1 MKTTKDLPPV
11 VTPNWGDINTIAGL
25 IAEAFTP
32 LPAAGWLVPDP
43 EQRTRVLRDQFKIL
57 VEHASFFGHIDVL
70 YDRSAAAVWFHHL
83 GPVPP
88 PRHYDQRLHE
98 ACGTHAYR
106 FHHLDVLFDKYRPAE
121 PHHHLALLAVTP
133 AAQGTGRGT
142 ALLDHHHR
150 HLDQA
155 GIPAYLEAS
164 SPRARDL
171 YTRHGY
177 HTRRAFTL
185 PDGTPFW
192 SMWREPHPD
201 RRS

>member
-1 MKTTKDLPPV
+1 M
-11 VTPNWGDINTIAGL
+11 
-25 IAEAFTP
+25 
-32 LPAAGWLVPDP
+32 
-43 EQRTRVLRDQFKIL
+43 
-57 VEHASFFGHIDVL
+57 
-70 YDRSAAAVWFHHL
+70 
-83 GPVPP
+83 
-88 PRHYDQRLHE
+88 
-98 ACGTHAYR
+98 
-106 FHHLDVLFDKYRPAE
+106 
-121 PHHHLALLAVTP
+121 LAVTP

-177 HTRRAFTL
+177 EPRRAFTL

-192 SMWREPHPD
+192 SMWREPQPTHQ
-201 RRS
+201 S